1 MPQRQKSSIEQFAAP
16 KISTSKSKCD
26 LNTSD
31 QQQSTLDAVL
41 ALVGSA
47 MASKTKENK
56 MCSRTYPKAGKKK
69 KSRQI
74 QERRSIVKASVISR
88 TYQTA
93 VAYISGPKL

>member
-1 MPQRQKSSIEQFAAP
+1 MPQRHKSSIEQFAAP

-56 MCSRTYPKAGKKK
+56 MCSRTYPKAGKRKEKPSNSRKK
-69 KSRQI
+69 IDCQSIGDITDISNRSRI
-74 QERRSIVKASVISR
+74 HFW
-88 TYQTA
+88 T
-93 VAYISGPKL
+93 